1 MSIAILEG
9 PESESISL
17 VLPQVPLEA
26 GIERLG
32 ELRFLLVLTAR
43 LEGSGSIEPERRL
56 KLRRD
61 LGRLR
66 RQYTDKIDE
75 IAMGF
80 GVQQAMDAKDLV
92 EKTVKVPRGIHLPE
106 ARADGE
112 QGWF

>member
-1 MSIAILEG
+1 MAILEG
-9 PESESISL
+9 PESEAISL
-17 VLPQVPLEA
+17 GLLQDPLEA

-43 LEGSGSIEPERRL
+43 LEGSSSIGPERRL

-66 RQYTDKIDE
+66 RQYADKIDE

-80 GVQQAMDAKDLV
+80 GVQQAMDAKELV
-92 EKTVKVPRGIHLPE
+92 ERTVKVPRGIQSPE
-106 ARADGE
+106 GPADDE